1 MIADTADPLAYRE
14 FLLRP
19 DGILARVV
27 TVEGELVPWDEWD
40 RRERERNVRRC
51 ACGRVCGAPSA
62 RTCGDRECVDRLTSR

>member
-1 MIADTADPLAYRE
+1 MIADTASPPAYRE

-27 TVEGELVPWDEWD
+27 TVEGELVPWDEWQ
-40 RRERERNVRRC
+40 RQSRPVRRC

-62 RTCGDRECVDRLTSR
+62 RTCGDLECVRRLSQG

>member
-1 MIADTADPLAYRE
+1 MIADTASPPAYRE

-62 RTCGDRECVDRLTSR
+62 LTCGDQECIGRLSPG